1 VQKRQY
7 CCART
12 EIVAGHGDAH
22 RRKPRDPRSKPRPR
36 TIVYQA
42 KKEDAR
48 REGES
53 ERRPWGR
60 WRRRSSA
67 GGRRPRSSTPW
78 TASSSPLAPL
88 PFLPRSR
95 RRRLSAGERETRRG
109 RGFEGNEEREGG
121 AGKATTTWETARASS
136 GKKER
141 GGRGAREDGAG
152 SPVPGPYGGSGAFV
166 DVILIRTVPC
176 RHRRRWW
183 TAALVRGGGGVT
195 VARAHQAGSWTE
207 PRVPLPR
214 GRAGEEVCGARR
226 AYGAFATC
234 HFVRPPTRHQ
244 GFHAKFISI
253 FSTQNSVKMSS

>member
-1 VQKRQY
+1 VG
-7 CCART
+7 A
-12 EIVAGHGDAH
+12 VAEEEQRGREEA
-22 RRKPRDPRSKPRPR
+22 
-36 TIVYQA
+36 TIEHA
-42 KKEDAR
+42 LDSILIA
-48 REGES
+48 
-53 ERRPWGR
+53 
-60 WRRRSSA
+60 
-67 GGRRPRSSTPW
+67 PRSSPFPS
-78 TASSSPLAPL
+78 AVAAP
-88 PFLPRSR
+88 PAFG
-95 RRRLSAGERETRRG
+95 GERETRRG
-109 RGFEGNEEREGG
+109 RGFEGDEEREGG

-183 TAALVRGGGGVT
+183 TAALVRGA
-195 VARAHQAGSWTE
+195 ARAHQAGSWTE

-234 HFVRPPTRHQ
+234 HFVRPRTRHQ